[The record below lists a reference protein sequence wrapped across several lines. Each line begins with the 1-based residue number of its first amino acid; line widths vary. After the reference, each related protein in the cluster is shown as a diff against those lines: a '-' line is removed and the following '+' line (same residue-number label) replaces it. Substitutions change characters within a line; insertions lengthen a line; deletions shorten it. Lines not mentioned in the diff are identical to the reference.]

1 MMDVIKRVEQDK
13 MTGLIENSNFVRL
26 AKSFIKS
33 AKSKN
38 SKQNSKKREKLKK

>member
-26 AKSFIKS
+26 AKSFIKICE
-33 AKSKN
+33 
-38 SKQNSKKREKLKK
+38 KQKLETKFQKTRKA